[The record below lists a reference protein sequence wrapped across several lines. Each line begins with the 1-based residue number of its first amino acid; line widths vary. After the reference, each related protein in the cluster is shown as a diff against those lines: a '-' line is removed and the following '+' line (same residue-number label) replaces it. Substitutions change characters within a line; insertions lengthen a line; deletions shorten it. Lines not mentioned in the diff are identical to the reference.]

1 MGAVKITPADR
12 WFSMCVRTRADNRC
26 ERCGGMPSPGGLH
39 CSHFH
44 GRGKWSVRFDPEN
57 GTALCYGCHAY
68 FGSHPVLHSQWQ
80 AENMGLYR
88 FESLQE
94 RANDLTRARVA
105 RREAKAIAA
114 HYRCQ
119 FNIMLEKRSQ
129 GETGRIEF
137 EGYL

>member
-1 MGAVKITPADR
+1 MGIKITPADS
-12 WFSMCVRTRADNRC
+12 WFSKCVRERAGNRC
-26 ERCGGMPSPGGLH
+26 ERCGGSPAPGGLH

-57 GTALCYGCHAY
+57 STSLCHGCHAY

-80 AENMGLYR
+80 AENMGVYR

-94 RANDLTRARVA
+94 RANDITRARVA

>member
-1 MGAVKITPADR
+1 
-12 WFSMCVRTRADNRC
+12 
-26 ERCGGMPSPGGLH
+26 
-39 CSHFH
+39 
-44 GRGKWSVRFDPEN
+44 
-57 GTALCYGCHAY
+57 
-68 FGSHPVLHSQWQ
+68 
-80 AENMGLYR
+80 MGLYR

-94 RANDLTRARVA
+94 RANDLGRARVA